1 MMKRILCVIAWA
13 FSGMLWGQTGV
24 YTKAFDNARSGTN
37 QNETILTQ
45 ASVTA
50 KGLVR
55 QPTIPVIGDAR
66 GMEAQP
72 LILPQV
78 KVADGSVHDVLVLPS
93 MANVVR
99 GVDAETGAGLW
110 QVNLGTPVTSSGRI
124 DSHQINQHWGCL
136 STGIIDPDTQRF
148 YQVCGVSTDNSG
160 TPESG
165 RYFMFVL
172 NVKDGSQVVPQ
183 VPVQGTDTRMWKQ
196 RSSLVM
202 TNIGGTK
209 TIFFAHGSIFET
221 ASGFTGGITAF
232 DVATN
237 KVVTTLPLSSGI
249 WMAGQGLAADDSGHL
264 YAITGNGDFDP
275 GKGFHGESFIKV
287 QYTPSSSTLQV
298 VDLWSPWTDLQ
309 RTGGAPKPAA
319 KLAGE
324 SSSSEGVK
332 PVGGGMSMAIKD
344 ARVVGQ
350 INAQGQ
356 AVALVYPS
364 MATGAWSDEDWG
376 SAGPACLFAINV
388 CIAAGKDGIG
398 YPIRT
403 TNLGGTTLKT
413 AGTAANYAK
422 LAAPC
427 AWITLDPGPV
437 SCAPADPRTLN
448 FLPRGDT
455 AHLHMTPVQM
465 FDPLLK
471 SWVIFV
477 WGENGQLHKWAVGP
491 TGKLTY
497 VAQSHEYASADVRG
511 NSPGGMPG
519 GFCSGS
525 SNKGAE
531 DSAILVCSIPY
542 GDANAQVVNG
552 RLLVYDPFHLAADG
566 SLKVLWDSQRWG
578 VAYIYNKFMTPTVWN
593 GRIYL
598 PNYDGGVEVFGL
610 GQ

>member
-1 MMKRILCVIAWA
+1 MRRILCLVACA
-13 FSGMLWGQTGV
+13 FSAAVCAQTGV
-24 YTKAFDNARSGTN
+24 YTKAFDNARSGVN
-37 QNETILTQ
+37 PNETILSQ
-45 ASVTA
+45 QSVMN
-50 KGLVR
+50 KGVVR
-55 QPTIPVIGDAR
+55 QTTIPVIGDAR

-72 LILPQV
+72 LILPKV
-78 KVADGSVHDVLVLPS
+78 KMADGSVHDVLVLPS

-110 QVNLGTPVTSSGRI
+110 QVNLGTPLTSSARI
-124 DSHQINQHWGCL
+124 DFHTINQHWGCL
-136 STGIIDPDTQRF
+136 STGIIDPDTQRL
-148 YQVCGVSTDNSG
+148 YQVCAISTDNSG

-172 NVKDGSQVVPQ
+172 NMKDGAQVVPP

-202 TNIGGTK
+202 TSIAGAK

-221 ASGFTGGITAF
+221 AAGFTGGITAF

-237 KVVTTLPLSSGI
+237 QVTTNLPLSSGI
-249 WMAGQGLAADDSGHL
+249 WMAGQGLVADDSGQL
-264 YAITGNGDFDP
+264 FAITGNGDFDP
-275 GKGFHGESFIKV
+275 SKGFHGESFIKV
-287 QYTPSSSTLQV
+287 QYTPSPASLKV
-298 VDLWSPWTDLQ
+298 VDLWSPWTDMQ
-309 RTGGAPKPAA
+309 RTGQQPRPAE
-319 KLAGE
+319 KLAGDSAPTE
-324 SSSSEGVK
+324 ELK
-332 PVGGGMSMAIKD
+332 PVGAGMSMALKD
-344 ARVVGQ
+344 GKVVGYM
-350 INAQGQ
+350 NAQGQ
-356 AVALVYPS
+356 AVALVYPA
-364 MATGAWSDEDWG
+364 MAQGAWSDEDWG
-376 SAGPACLFAINV
+376 SAGPGCLFAIKV
-388 CIAAGKDGIG
+388 CIATGKDGIA

-403 TNLGGTTLKT
+403 TSLGGTTLKS
-413 AGTAANYAK
+413 AGTVANYAK

-437 SCAPADPRTLN
+437 PCAPADPRTLN
-448 FLPRGDT
+448 FLPWGDT

-465 FDPLLK
+465 FDPLLN

-477 WGENGQLHKWAVGP
+477 WGENGQLHKWQVGA

-525 SNKGAE
+525 SNQGAE
-531 DSAILVCSIPY
+531 TSALLVCSIPY
-542 GDANAQVVNG
+542 GDANARIVSG

-578 VAYIYNKFMTPTVWN
+578 LPYIYNKFMPPTIWN

-598 PNYDGGVEVFGL
+598 PNYDGGVEVFAL
-610 GQ
+610 AQ